1 MATTTTTSSDSSI
14 ITELQ
19 GDLFSDAP
27 EGAVLIHACN
37 CQGSWGSGIAE
48 VFKRRYPAAYL
59 IYHAHCHSH
68 LSTPQTRPVNPT
80 TTTTASKIQQPQPQ
94 PQPRTLKLPEG
105 TALLIPPQPA
115 DYHRQPVTV
124 PAPPRGRGRGT
135 TTTTT
140 TTTVLRGAG
149 KKHWIVCLFTS
160 FNYGRQRS
168 AAGVIL
174 ENTRLAVGD
183 LKGQIERMKME
194 GDGGEGEEEMG
205 MGMGMGELWGCRF
218 NAGLFG
224 VPWEAT
230 RGVLEEVGVGMRIVR
245 PVGE

>member
-1 MATTTTTSSDSSI
+1 MATTTTTTSNSSSSI
-14 ITELQ
+14 ITELE

-59 IYHAHCHSH
+59 IYHAHCNSH
-68 LSTPQTRPVNPT
+68 LSTPQTRTITTSSTSTPT
-80 TTTTASKIQQPQPQ
+80 Q
-94 PQPRTLKLPEG
+94 QPRTLKLPEG

-115 DYHRQPVTV
+115 DYLRHPVTV
-124 PAPPRGRGRGT
+124 PAQQPRGRGQGRGGAT
-135 TTTTT
+135 ISTST

-168 AAGVIL
+168 GAGVIL

-183 LKGQIERMKME
+183 LKGQIEGMKME
-194 GDGGEGEEEMG
+194 KGEEGEGI
-205 MGMGMGELWGCRF
+205 GMGELWGCRF

-224 VPWEAT
+224 VPWEET
-230 RGVLEEVGVGMRIVR
+230 RGVLEEVGLGMRIVR